1 MRKTIFCIL
10 LLFLTIKTYS
20 QNKNIC
26 SIETDANYYYY
37 FIGDHKANN
46 FNYGFSLLIS
56 HYIRNWKLSTG
67 INYSTKYYDS
77 AGSAFYST
85 EKHKHYLQYLN
96 FPITAN
102 IKIFSRNKFS
112 SSILAGFVF
121 NHIIDYKVKFYYM
134 NGNIATKNNL
144 LANRQL
150 GVSFML
156 GSTFS
161 QTIENKWILNLS
173 PFVSCSLVRDHKDQ
187 RPDYTNIPNNNLF
200 IGLKIGVEYIFLSV
214 KS

>member
-56 HYIRNWKLSTG
+56 HYIRNLKLSTG

-96 FPITAN
+96 FFTQQI
-102 IKIFSRNKFS
+102 
-112 SSILAGFVF
+112 
-121 NHIIDYKVKFYYM
+121 
-134 NGNIATKNNL
+134 
-144 LANRQL
+144 
-150 GVSFML
+150 
-156 GSTFS
+156 
-161 QTIENKWILNLS
+161 
-173 PFVSCSLVRDHKDQ
+173 
-187 RPDYTNIPNNNLF
+187 
-200 IGLKIGVEYIFLSV
+200 
-214 KS
+214 